1 MTTKNVELCAQR
13 CLLHLFWKGV
23 ARYIDDD
30 DDEKK
35 ETHYDP
41 HMHFYK
47 INFFFF
53 TTTCDYDSRFCV
65 GERANV

>member
-1 MTTKNVELCAQR
+1 MRVVCKEMPAPPFL
-13 CLLHLFWKGV
+13 KGV

-30 DDEKK
+30 DDDEKK
-35 ETHYDP
+35 ETYYDP

-53 TTTCDYDSRFCV
+53 SATCDHANECV
-65 GERANV
+65 LVIVQM